1 MYPPD
6 LDGTGTNSAINILY
20 KTVITQT
27 STTSVSVNVQTIN
40 MTQQPDI
47 YSVAYQKLLSNG
59 APDTNY
65 GPVSVSGTITSET
78 LPVIINGLTSGA
90 KYQFITKARKNSAYG
105 NGDTQIYTMSKENV
119 ATGVIASTSSP
130 TQLTSGKSY
139 LTLSQKSSIKG
150 TYSTAYRTFDAIDL
164 STTTQIPI
172 GDAALN
178 QTITNYTTNKYY
190 SFGTSLFLSSNI
202 DNLNQEAGMSFFVS
216 GEGCDG
222 YAILIEN
229 LASAATKDRKA
240 VRIVKTKGKQMKL
253 LSDTQSTQSSSLQK
267 ILAGTSYNIDVK
279 VKVTG
284 TSLEIIAY
292 INGFKITA
300 TDKYDNTLTN
310 GIQEILV
317 PTQTVGLICGQGT
330 AYFDYVY
337 GLAIDQAKY
346 EKQDYKLN
354 IYEGQFSNDLVD
366 VAYGNILYN
375 NLSAQ
380 EDTNWKKVALDEFGT
395 VAREILYVNTK
406 FDKPVFPVSLTTGSN
421 KLVNILG
428 SKVSNFGMEAYVLNN
443 SSTTIPLAD
452 GGANTFLMYGNTLGD
467 SGTLEYTTDDLGEF
481 VTKEPVIF
489 ESSWLQNEND
499 VKGLA
504 NWIKTHVVN
513 RGKVI
518 DIPVFGN
525 PLILVGDIITARH
538 EYVGFHGTEKLI
550 VVSITQS
557 YYQGL
562 ETTLVCRTL

>member
-1 MYPPD
+1 MRDPD
-6 LDGTGTNSAINILY
+6 IISSGNNSAINLQY
-20 KTVITQT
+20 STQI
-27 STTSVSVNVQTIN
+27 SQPSITSVSINVQVIN
-40 MTQQPDI
+40 MTQQPDS
-47 YSVAYQKLLSNG
+47 YSVSYQKLLSNG
-59 APDTNY
+59 APDTSDGSY
-65 GPVSVSGTITSET
+65 GTVTSYS
-78 LPVIINGLTSGA
+78 LPVLVTGLTSGA
-90 KYQFITKARKNSAYG
+90 KYEFTTKAFVGITYG
-105 NGDTQIYTMSKENV
+105 NAILDTYTMSKTNTSIGIV
-119 ATGVIASTSSP
+119 GGTSTP
-130 TQLTSGKSY
+130 AQLTSGKSY

-150 TYSTAYRTFDAIDL
+150 TYSTAYRTFNAIDL
-164 STTTQIPI
+164 SASTDVAIQNGDVTQII
-172 GDAALN
+172 K
-178 QTITNYTTNKYY
+178 NYINTKYY
-190 SFGTSLFLSSNI
+190 SFGTSIFMSSNI
-202 DNLNQEAGMSFFVS
+202 DNLNQEAGMSFFVD
-216 GEGCDG
+216 GQGCDG

-229 LASAATKDRKA
+229 LASAASKDRKA
-240 VRIVKTKGKQMKL
+240 VRIIKTKGKQMRL
-253 LSDTQSTQSSSLQK
+253 LSDTQKTESSALQGVF
-267 ILAGTSYNIDVK
+267 AGKSYNIDVK

-284 TSLEIIAY
+284 TALEIVAY

-300 TDKYDNTLTN
+300 TDQYDNNPSN
-310 GIQEILV
+310 GIQEILP

-330 AYFDYVY
+330 AYFDYIY

-346 EKQDYKLN
+346 EKQDYQLN

-380 EDTNWKKVALDEFGT
+380 EDIDWKKVALDEFGT

-406 FDKPVFPVSLTTGSN
+406 FDKPVYPVNLTTGSN
-421 KLVNILG
+421 KLVNLLG

-452 GGANTFLMYGNTLGD
+452 GGANTFFMYGNTLGD

-499 VKGLA
+499 VKSLA
-504 NWIKTHVVN
+504 NWIKNHVVN

-518 DIPVFGN
+518 NIPVFGN
-525 PLILVGDIITARH
+525 PLISVGDIITARH

-557 YYQGL
+557 YNQGL
-562 ETTLVCRTL
+562 ETTLICRTL

>member
-1 MYPPD
+1 MRDPD
-6 LDGTGTNSAINILY
+6 IISSGNNSAINLQY
-20 KTVITQT
+20 STQISQP
-27 STTSVSVNVQTIN
+27 STTSVSINVQVIN
-40 MTQQPDI
+40 MTQQPDS
-47 YSVAYQKLLSNG
+47 YSVSYQKLLSNG
-59 APDTNY
+59 APDTSY
-65 GPVSVSGTITSET
+65 GSYGTVTSYS
-78 LPVIINGLTSGA
+78 LPVLVTGLTSGA
-90 KYQFITKARKNSAYG
+90 KYEFTTKAFVGITYG
-105 NGDTQIYTMSKENV
+105 NAILDTYTMSKTNTSIGIV
-119 ATGVIASTSSP
+119 GGTSTP
-130 TQLTSGKSY
+130 ARLTSGKSY

-150 TYSTAYRTFDAIDL
+150 TYSTAYRTFNAIDL
-164 STTTQIPI
+164 SASTDVAIQN
-172 GDAALN
+172 GDVT
-178 QTITNYTTNKYY
+178 QTIKNYTNTKYY
-190 SFGTSLFLSSNI
+190 SFGTSIFMSSNI
-202 DNLNQEAGMSFFVS
+202 DNLNQEAGMSFFVA
-216 GEGCDG
+216 GQGCDG

-229 LASAATKDRKA
+229 LASAASKDRKA
-240 VRIVKTKGKQMKL
+240 VRIIKTKGKQMRL
-253 LSDTQSTQSSSLQK
+253 LSDTQKTESSALQGVF
-267 ILAGTSYNIDVK
+267 AGKSYNIDVK

-284 TSLEIIAY
+284 TALEIVAY

-300 TDKYDNTLTN
+300 TDQYDNNPAN
-310 GIQEILV
+310 GIQEILP

-330 AYFDYVY
+330 AYFDYIY

-346 EKQDYKLN
+346 EKQDYQLN

-380 EDTNWKKVALDEFGT
+380 EDINWKKVALDEFGT

-406 FDKPVFPVSLTTGSN
+406 FDKPVYPVNLTTGSN
-421 KLVNILG
+421 KLVNLLG

-452 GGANTFLMYGNTLGD
+452 GGANTFFMYGNTLGD

-499 VKGLA
+499 VKSLA
-504 NWIKTHVVN
+504 NWIKDHVVN

-518 DIPVFGN
+518 NIPVFGN
-525 PLILVGDIITARH
+525 PLISVGDIITARH

-557 YYQGL
+557 YNQGL
-562 ETTLVCRTL
+562 ETTLICRTL